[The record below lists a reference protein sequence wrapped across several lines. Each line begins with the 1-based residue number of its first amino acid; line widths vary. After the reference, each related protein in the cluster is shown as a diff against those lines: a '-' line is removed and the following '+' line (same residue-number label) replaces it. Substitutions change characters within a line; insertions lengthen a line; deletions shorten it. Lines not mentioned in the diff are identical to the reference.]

1 MDIESFWKLIEK
13 SKRGSEDCEEQ
24 TEKLGDYLAELPAE
38 DIISFDQHFHDR
50 LNAAHTW
57 GLWGVA
63 YLANG
68 GCSDDGF
75 EYFRAW
81 LIAQGRKRFEAA
93 LADPE
98 SVARYAEP
106 DECECECED
115 ILYVAA
121 EAYEKRAGSA
131 FPESEFPTSLEPT
144 GTRWEEKDLP
154 RLFPKAAKKFL
165 D

>member
-1 MDIESFWKLIEK
+1 MDIETFWKLIEK

-24 TEKLGDYLAELPAE
+24 AEKLGDYLAELQADE
-38 DIISFDQHFHDR
+38 IVSFDQHFHDR
-50 LNAAHTW
+50 LNAAYTW

-81 LIAQGRKRFEAA
+81 LITQGRKRFEAA
-93 LADPE
+93 LEDPE
-98 SVARYAEP
+98 SVTRYAEP
-106 DECECECED
+106 DECECED

-121 EAYEKRAGSA
+121 EAYEKCTESA
-131 FPESEFPTSLEPT
+131 FPESVFPTPLAPA
-144 GTRWEEKDLP
+144 GMRWEEKDLP

-165 D
+165 E